1 MRFVLGLAIGFG
13 VGFAGA
19 LLFAPERSKGR
30 EGWPA
35 GSTDEMRPPGF
46 EEDDNFIG
54 SVKRAL
60 RSVREQVD
68 EAKEEAKKAQ
78 EKTERE
84 LRERYEMEVRRE
96 MMEPPNVEV
105 EKRKGKEKEKKS
117 K

>member
-19 LLFAPERSKGR
+19 LLFAPDRSKGR

-35 GSTDEMRPPGF
+35 GSADEMRPPGF
-46 EEDDNFIG
+46 EDDHNFIG
-54 SVKRAL
+54 SVKRTI

-68 EAKEEAKKAQ
+68 EAREEAKKAQ

-84 LRERYEMEVRRE
+84 LRERYEREVRRE
-96 MMEPPNVEV
+96 MVEAPNVEA
-105 EKRKGKEKEKKS
+105 EKSKGKEKKS

>member
-19 LLFAPERSKGR
+19 LLFAPDRSRGR
-30 EGWPA
+30 ESWPA
-35 GSTDEMRPPGF
+35 GTVDEVGPPAF
-46 EEDDNFIG
+46 EEDRNLIG

-68 EAKEEAKKAQ
+68 EAREEAKKAQ

-84 LRERYEMEVRRE
+84 LRERYEREVRLGMGE
-96 MMEPPNVEV
+96 ALEV
-105 EKRKGKEKEKKS
+105 EAEKNKGKKK
-117 K
+117 KDK